1 MLEILF
7 AICMIWVFG
16 KLFFFGLRAAW
27 GLTKLLVVVLFL
39 PVILIGLVLG
49 GLISIAFPIV
59 IVIGIISLIASRT

>member
-7 AICMIWVFG
+7 TICILWVFG
-16 KLFFFGLRAAW
+16 KLFFLGLKAAW
-27 GLTKLLVVVLFL
+27 GLTKLLTIMVFL
-39 PVILIGLVLG
+39 PIILIGMVLG

>member
-27 GLTKLLVVVLFL
+27 GLTKLLLVVLFL
-39 PVILIGLVLG
+39 PVLLIGLVFG